1 MPRLPKQ
8 VTSST
13 HPSKEP
19 STMKSFTTYVI
30 IVIVSVLI
38 GFLAGMQTQ
47 KLVVENECA
56 KLGGFYFGNNVY
68 QCVATK

>member
-1 MPRLPKQ
+1 MRQP
-8 VTSST
+8 SS
-13 HPSKEP
+13 SIDKG
-19 STMKSFTTYVI
+19 SNMKSFTTYVI
-30 IVIVSVLI
+30 LILVSVLF

-68 QCVATK
+68 QCVASR